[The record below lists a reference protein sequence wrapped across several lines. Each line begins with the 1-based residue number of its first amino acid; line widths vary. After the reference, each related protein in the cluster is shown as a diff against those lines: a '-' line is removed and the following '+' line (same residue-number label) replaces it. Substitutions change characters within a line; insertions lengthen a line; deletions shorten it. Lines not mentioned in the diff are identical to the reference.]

1 MISRRALLSVAV
13 AFGIGAATNLQ
24 AQTYP
29 DKPIKLVVPF
39 PPGGPIDTMARLV
52 AQGMSS
58 NLGQQVVVEN
68 RPGAG
73 STIGS
78 KAVASAD
85 PDGYTLLFGSSG
97 SLGVAPAL
105 YANLGLD
112 PLKSFAPIASVSL
125 LPHVMVVPAS
135 VPAKTVQEF
144 VAYAKANPGK
154 LNFGAGLG
162 APPHLL
168 GVLFKNKAGIDV
180 TYVPYKGAAPAV
192 TDMLGGQTHF
202 AIDGMLILMP
212 QHQSG
217 ETSRACRRPPAALA
231 RAARGAD
238 HDGKR
243 LPGFHHRRLDRGGR
257 PGRHAA
263 AAHRAAQRR
272 GERRALEPGDGNR
285 HGALQLD
292 HQNRDAGGIRGL
304 HCVGSAALGGDG

>member
-1 MISRRALLSVAV
+1 M
-13 AFGIGAATNLQ
+13 
-24 AQTYP
+24 
-29 DKPIKLVVPF
+29 
-39 PPGGPIDTMARLV
+39 
-52 AQGMSS
+52 
-58 NLGQQVVVEN
+58 
-68 RPGAG
+68 
-73 STIGS
+73 
-78 KAVASAD
+78 
-85 PDGYTLLFGSSG
+85 
-97 SLGVAPAL
+97 
-105 YANLGLD
+105 LGLD
-112 PLKSFAPIASVSL
+112 PLKSFTPIASVSL

-212 QHQSG
+212 HIKAG
-217 ETSRACRRPPAALA
+217 KLRALA
-231 RAARGAD
+231 V
-238 HDGKR
+238 
-243 LPGFHHRRLDRGGR
+243 GR
-257 PGRHAA
+257 P
-263 AAHRAAQRR
+263 QRWHELPDVPTMTES
-272 GERRALEPGDGNR
+272 GFPNFTIDAWTGVVAPAGTPPQIIERLNGAVNAGLLEPGDGNR

-304 HCVGSAALGGDG
+304 HRVGSAALGGDGEARGRQGRVTTGRGTHIRRLHDAVRNARWWSEFAGCPAAIPDSIQGRGIPAIPVGAGHVFRAIGGIAISRNLGLWQRVTVPAVTE